1 MIVIERSRVDDRWCV
16 ASRYRETLC
25 RGWFVPAAVVV
36 AVICWPLDRARA
48 RRLMAG
54 LKP

>member
-25 RGWFVPAAVVV
+25 RGWCVPFAVAV
-36 AVICWPLDRARA
+36 AVIWWPLDRARA
-48 RRLMAG
+48 RRMMAG
-54 LKP
+54 LKR